1 MITSHA
7 VTMLL
12 LHQCLIYTHFGR
24 DYDEKTGDYGL
35 SREPISEKAQKVI
48 TR

>member
-7 VTMLL
+7 VMMLL
-12 LHQCLIYTHFGR
+12 LHQCLVYTHFVG

-35 SREPISEKAQKVI
+35 WRQPISEKAQEVI

>member
-12 LHQCLIYTHFGR
+12 LYQCLIYTHFVG
-24 DYDEKTGDYGL
+24 DYDEKTRDYGL
-35 SREPISEKAQKVI
+35 SREKKMHDVSEPYLM
-48 TR
+48 